1 MMVGAAGFELATFRT
16 QTGRATRLR
25 YAPIRKMPV
34 IEGVR
39 SLSAFRWLH
48 WSPRS
53 LRDHAS
59 PRLRYASIL
68 VENGGAEGV
77 RTPDPL
83 VANDALS
90 QLSYNP
96 TCSDGRRD
104 RLGGRSGP
112 AG

>member
-59 PRLRYASIL
+59 PRLRHAPIIKKKYTLKQA
-68 VENGGAEGV
+68 
-77 RTPDPL
+77 PP
-83 VANDALS
+83 
-90 QLSYNP
+90 
-96 TCSDGRRD
+96 
-104 RLGGRSGP
+104 GGRKRSAALGVSMAPLEPSIPPGP
-112 AG
+112 TPR